1 MRTLPLLAAAAVLA
15 LAPSAPA
22 AEPPQTTID
31 CSGLAESTSTDTE
44 TTTVFHDQVVAVGN
58 GITLNCDFLKV
69 IASRVGEKT
78 AVLGKYGKFKFLLA
92 TGNVKIVQGDRIAT
106 CGRAEVYPGEDRV
119 VLTENPVVSIESE
132 GYKAS
137 GPRMILYR
145 GQRRAV
151 IESSP
156 GQRTH
161 ITMPAIKDL
170 GFQGD
175 KAQVQDGSTHLGL
188 ARGLARR
195 PTGSA
200 RSSTAS
206 T

>member
-1 MRTLPLLAAAAVLA
+1 MRPLPLFVAAMA
-15 LAPSAPA
+15 LGLTALGRA
-22 AEPPQTTID
+22 AEPQQTTID
-31 CSGLAESTSTDTE
+31 SDSLESVSSDTE
-44 TTTVFHDQVVAVGN
+44 TTTTFHDNITVVGN
-58 GITLNCDFLKV
+58 DITMTCDFLKV

-78 AVLGKYGKFKFLLA
+78 ATLGKYGKFKFLLA

-106 CGRAEVYPGEDRV
+106 CGRAEVFPGEDRV

-151 IESSP
+151 IESAP

-170 GFQGD
+170 GFPGD
-175 KAQVQDGSTHLGL
+175 KAQK
-188 ARGLARR
+188 
-195 PTGSA
+195 
-200 RSSTAS
+200 
-206 T
+206 